1 MDARGGT
8 EYHRRMRES
17 DRPGSLPGD
26 GDELEWLARM
36 DSSYAGALSELAR
49 LVWAPAAPAL
59 ALKYRHIIA
68 SVILGCRSDPA
79 IEVHLR
85 GALAAGASVRELLEG
100 FETAAI
106 LGGFPVLHFAL
117 PCLRRLHEESR
128 QGTDERAAADNESA
142 ARDDDERGAAATAA
156 ISRGM
161 SEWAWLD
168 AVDPA
173 YDAARRHITSFVW
186 TPRNPALPVRIREL
200 VASAVLAYRAF
211 PTLDGHLRRA
221 VREGASLRELLE
233 AMQTAAL
240 PGGFPVLHYALR
252 FLSEIQAAIEKGALP

>member
-1 MDARGGT
+1 
-8 EYHRRMRES
+8 MRKSE
-17 DRPGSLPGD
+17 RPGSLPGD
-26 GDELEWLARM
+26 GGEAAWLARM
-36 DSSYAGALSELAR
+36 DSSYGGALSELER
-49 LVWAPAAPAL
+49 LVWAPAAPTL
-59 ALKYRHIIA
+59 ALKYRHIVA
-68 SVILGCRSDPA
+68 AVILGCRSDPA
-79 IEVHLR
+79 IEMHLR

-117 PCLRRLHEESR
+117 PFLRRLHEESR
-128 QGTDERAAADNESA
+128 AEADELAPAANESA
-142 ARDDDERGAAATAA
+142 AQGADEHGAAATAA

-173 YDAARRHITSFVW
+173 YDAARRRITSFVW
-186 TPRNPALPVRIREL
+186 TPRDPALPVRIREL

-221 VREGASLRELLE
+221 VREGASLQELLE
-233 AMQTAAL
+233 ALQTAAL
-240 PGGFPVLHYALR
+240 PGGFPVLHYALP
-252 FLSEIQAAIEKGALP
+252 FLSAIQADIDKGVLP